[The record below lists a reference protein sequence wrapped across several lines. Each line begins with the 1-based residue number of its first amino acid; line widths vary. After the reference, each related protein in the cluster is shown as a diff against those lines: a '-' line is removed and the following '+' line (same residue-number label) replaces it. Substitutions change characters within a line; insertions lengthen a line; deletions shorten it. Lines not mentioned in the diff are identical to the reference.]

1 MDPIGNLF
9 SLPSSSLQATQL
21 TRFRHWIPMD
31 LDRSLVPWF
40 LATPAA
46 MNAAVSERAST
57 MFHNSYSLY
66 EDRYTFE
73 LVKERKRENEL

>member
-1 MDPIGNLF
+1 
-9 SLPSSSLQATQL
+9 
-21 TRFRHWIPMD
+21 MD